1 MLRYVSFF
9 ALLTLSLSS
18 FSQTPEFEKTFN
30 DGILHLGNNKLAA
43 AAISFEE
50 LYKQDTTNANVS
62 YLLGQCYAR
71 RGVKLTKAIRLLNQ
85 SLRAYS
91 PEYKKRDPSE
101 RRTSEYAFYY
111 LLMAYSFNGD
121 CELTLETLNNFYR
134 NYSYENEWY
143 LVDAQRLHRDCVQR
157 NIPVVQKEVEV
168 VQEKPSKTPEEIE
181 PYKPNKRHII
191 GTKQIQYT
199 DKTAAWGVQVGAFL
213 EPVFTYEFK
222 GLRNIEVYVDNNG
235 IYRYVIGRFVFES
248 QAEKLLDLIL
258 EEGYEDAFITN
269 VKDMQKF
276 SEEVITIDNESI
288 HKELV
293 GRVDYRVQVG
303 AFRGDTVPEHLMQI
317 YLQLDSIS
325 QAQYGELTLMTVGS
339 FDSYEAADFYKELV
353 QDLGVTD
360 AFVTAWNYKRRVELK
375 HAKVYL
381 EEQARMLEER
391 ERLESEDLDKTDSK
405 KKKRK

>member
-1 MLRYVSFF
+1 MLRSITLFV
-9 ALLTLSLSS
+9 LLSLSLNS
-18 FSQTPEFEKTFN
+18 FSQSDLFEKTFN
-30 DGILHLGNNKLAA
+30 EGILQLGNNQIA
-43 AAISFEE
+43 AAIITFEE
-50 LYKQDTTNANVS
+50 LYKQDTTNANTS

-91 PEYKKRDPSE
+91 PDYRRRDAGE
-101 RRTSEYAFYY
+101 RRTSEYAYYY
-111 LLMAYSFNGD
+111 LLMAYSTNGD
-121 CELTLETLNNFYR
+121 CELTLETLNDFYR

-157 NIPVVQKEVEV
+157 NIPVVEKEVEV
-168 VQEKPSKTPEEIE
+168 VQENTSNSPDEPE

-248 QAEKLLDLIL
+248 QAEKLLELI
-258 EEGYEDAFITN
+258 EDKGYEDAFITN
-269 VKDMQKF
+269 VKDMQRF

-288 HKELV
+288 HKQLV
-293 GRVDYRVQVG
+293 GKVDYRVQIG
-303 AFRGDTVPEHLMQI
+303 AFRGDTVPGDLMQV

-325 QAQYGELTLMTVGS
+325 AFQQGELTLMTVGS
-339 FDSYEAADFYKELV
+339 FASFTEADFYRELV
-353 QDLGVTD
+353 QDLGVKD
-360 AFVTAWNYKRRVELK
+360 AFVTAWNYQRRVDLK
-375 HAKVYL
+375 QAKIYL
-381 EEQARMLEER
+381 EEQARMREER
-391 ERLESEDLDKTDSK
+391 EREESEDLGKNDSK